1 MRVPVPTQLRRV
13 SRVKGEMED
22 DMTRVIAIVL
32 LTLTLAGCVYDG
44 GGGYPRTLGPQGDTA
59 GATGS

>member
-1 MRVPVPTQLRRV
+1 
-13 SRVKGEMED
+13 MED

-32 LTLTLAGCVYDG
+32 LTFTLAACVYDG

-59 GATGS
+59 GAVGS

>member
-1 MRVPVPTQLRRV
+1 MAQLQRLRRV
-13 SRVKGEMED
+13 KGAMED

-32 LTLTLAGCVYDG
+32 LTLTLAACVYDG

-59 GATGS
+59 GAVGS

>member
-1 MRVPVPTQLRRV
+1 
-13 SRVKGEMED
+13 MED
-22 DMTRVIAIVL
+22 DMTRMIAALL

-59 GATGS
+59 GAVGS